1 MAGVPKYTVVLDAC
15 VLYPAKLRNLL
26 LCLAERGAFHARWT
40 QDIQSEWVG
49 NLLSKGK
56 AGITEARL
64 AHTVQQMNDAI
75 EDSIIEDYQFLIES
89 LQLPDP
95 NDRHVLAAAIV
106 GHVDAV
112 VTFNL
117 RDFPREEIMQRH
129 KIEVIHPDDFMI
141 FQYDLNNVAFLSTIK
156 EMREQMK
163 KPPLTAE
170 QLANAFAVAG
180 LPQTAARM
188 RDASELI

>member
-15 VLYPAKLRNLL
+15 VLFPAKLRNLL

-40 QDIQSEWVG
+40 QDIQNEWVR
-49 NLLSKGK
+49 NLLSKGRS
-56 AGITEARL
+56 GISEEMLAR
-64 AHTVQQMNDAI
+64 TVQLMNEAI
-75 EDSIIEDYQFLIES
+75 EDAVIEHYQYLIDS

-95 NDRHVLAAAIV
+95 DDRHVLAAAIV
-106 GHVDAV
+106 GHADAI

-117 RDFPREEIMQRH
+117 KDFPVEEIMLAH
-129 KIEVIHPDDFMI
+129 KIEIIHPDDFLI

-180 LPQTAARM
+180 LPQTAERM
-188 RDASELI
+188 RDAAELI

>member
-40 QDIQSEWVG
+40 PDIQSEWIRS
-49 NLLSKGK
+49 LLKKGK
-56 AGITEARL
+56 AGITEERL
-64 AHTVQQMNDAI
+64 LRTAQQMIDAI
-75 EDSIIEDYQFLIES
+75 EDSVIDGYQYLINS
-89 LQLPDP
+89 LELPDP
-95 NDRHVLAAAIV
+95 DDRHVLAAAIV
-106 GHVDAV
+106 GHADAI

-117 RDFPREEIMQRH
+117 TDFPAEKIMADH
-129 KIEVIHPDDFMI
+129 KIEIIHPDDFLI
-141 FQYDLNNVAFLSTIK
+141 FQYDLNNIAFLTTIK

-170 QLANAFAVAG
+170 QLTNSFAVAG

-188 RDASELI
+188 QEASELI

>member
-40 QDIQSEWVG
+40 QDIQNEWTR

-56 AGITEARL
+56 AGITGEKLARTAQL
-64 AHTVQQMNDAI
+64 MNDAI
-75 EDSIIEDYQFLIES
+75 EDSLIQDYQFVIES

-95 NDRHVLAAAIV
+95 DDRHVLAAAIV
-106 GHVDAV
+106 GHVDAI

-117 RDFPREEIMQRH
+117 KDFPAEEIMQRH
-129 KIEVIHPDDFMI
+129 KIEVLHPDDFLI

-163 KPPLTAE
+163 KPALTPE
-170 QLANAFAVAG
+170 QLTNAFEVAG

-188 RDASELI
+188 RDAAELI